1 MHFADKITEKIRET
15 GTALCL
21 GLDPHKNLIQDLF
34 KKKVNQLHLA
44 DNENF

>member
-21 GLDPHKNLIQDLF
+21 DLDPHKNLIQDLF
-34 KKKVNQLHLA
+34 KKKVNQLNLA
-44 DNENF
+44 YIEDC

>member
-34 KKKVNQLHLA
+34 KKKVNQLHLI
-44 DNENF
+44 DIEDF